1 MDNSV
6 LNVSVIIPTYNRKN
20 LLKRALHSVSNQTFV
35 PQEIIVVDDGSS
47 DGTKDWVLE
56 TFPYVRYIYQD
67 NSGVSSARNAGIKE
81 AKGSWIAFLDSDDE
95 WMSNK
100 LEQQKGVINSFQ
112 EAWLCHTNE
121 IWIRNGVRVNQ
132 MKKHQKYGG
141 DVFENCLDI
150 CRISPSSAL
159 IKKEVFEMVGLFDES
174 LKVCEDYD
182 LWLRITAV
190 LPVIFLDEQ
199 LITKYGGHS
208 DQLSRVDNGI
218 EQYRIKSLEK
228 ILRSESL
235 SADQSKSA
243 KLHLLKKLKIFSNG
257 LEKRNKYE
265 ELNNYIKKIEFWS
278 KYKP

>member
-1 MDNSV
+1 MDNSIV
-6 LNVSVIIPTYNRKN
+6 NVSVIIPTYNRKN
-20 LLKRALHSVSNQTFV
+20 LLKRALHSVSNQTFI
-35 PQEIIVVDDGSS
+35 PREIIVVDDGSS

-56 TFPYVRYIYQD
+56 RFPDVRYIYQD

-81 AKGSWIAFLDSDDE
+81 AIGSWIAFLDSDDE

-100 LEQQKGVINSFQ
+100 LEQQKRVINSFQ

-141 DVFENCLDI
+141 NVFENCLDI
-150 CRISPSSAL
+150 CRISPSSVL

-190 LPVIFLDEQ
+190 LPVIFLDQ
-199 LITKYGGHS
+199 PLIIKYGGHT
-208 DQLSRVDNGI
+208 DQLSRVDSGI
-218 EQYRIKSLEK
+218 EKYRIQSLEK
-228 ILRSESL
+228 ILSSNSL
-235 SADQSKSA
+235 SISQSKIAISQ
-243 KLHLLKKLKIFSNG
+243 LIKKLKIFSNG

>member
-1 MDNSV
+1 MDNSI

-20 LLKRALHSVSNQTFV
+20 LLKRALHSASGQTFV
-35 PQEIIVVDDGSS
+35 PHEIIVVDDGSS

-56 TFPYVRYIYQD
+56 KFPCVRYISQD
-67 NSGVSSARNAGIKE
+67 NSGVSSARNRGIRE

-95 WMSNK
+95 WMPDK
-100 LEQQKGVINSFQ
+100 LEKQEIAINDSK

-199 LITKYGGHS
+199 LITKYGGHA

-243 KLHLLKKLKIFSNG
+243 KLHLLKKLKVFSNG
-257 LEKRNKYE
+257 LEKRNKLK
-265 ELNNYIKKIEFWS
+265 ELSIYKKKIELWS
-278 KYKP
+278 K